1 MWSLAGPAATLYSW
15 GRTRWRQR
23 EDHRQARHRQEFR
36 GEYPISWAGSCLGS
50 KSESRSYLV
59 ILGIEKGSS
68 PTRGQ
73 LAGSKANLPRD
84 TLPCPGTRPVWSC
97 CYLSPSWGK
106 DAANSQRL
114 RPLSLLV
121 VQPTFQM
128 MLDPSGSFIIIT
140 SLPRQLC
147 F

>member
-1 MWSLAGPAATLYSW
+1 MWSLAGPAATFYSW

-23 EDHRQARHRQEFR
+23 EDHRQARYRQEFR

-84 TLPCPGTRPVWSC
+84 TLPCSGTPCPAQGHGLCGPAV
-97 CYLSPSWGK
+97 
-106 DAANSQRL
+106 
-114 RPLSLLV
+114 
-121 VQPTFQM
+121 
-128 MLDPSGSFIIIT
+128 I
-140 SLPRQLC
+140 SLPPGERMQQTVSV
-147 F
+147 